1 MTFGSRFAGLGDPR
15 AGGMPLYRYMGNRVT
30 TVAENALLGSRF
42 TELHSGMRA
51 YSRRCL
57 LRLPFLG
64 YSDDFAFDSQLLVD
78 AVTSGLRVVEVPIPT
93 RYTLESSSISVK
105 RSLRYVASSLSACCA
120 RLGGA
125 RPARPALARGGEDAD
140 GAEVVGGRTGG
151 PGMRAVPRPLDGAGA
166 GVQHD
171 GTGGRDRVLVHQQQ
185 VGGA

>member
-105 RSLRYVASSLSACCA
+105 RSLRYVASSLTACVQGSA
-120 RLGGA
+120 
-125 RPARPALARGGEDAD
+125 ARGRR
-140 GAEVVGGRTGG
+140 GRRWPVAGTKLRRRSR
-151 PGMRAVPRPLDGAGA
+151 RAASGWPRNACSATARGWSVCSSP
-166 GVQHD
+166 
-171 GTGGRDRVLVHQQQ
+171 TRRRRRT
-185 VGGA
+185 